1 MTVFIGFSR
10 SHSYSFPRAAACSPS
25 RRGRAGCHPEGFQP
39 GNVGTAPDTASQP
52 VSGAARKTLDPFNFL
67 SFI

>member
-1 MTVFIGFSR
+1 MTIFIGFSR
-10 SHSYSFPRAAACSPS
+10 SHSYWFPRAAACPPS

-39 GNVGTAPDTASQP
+39 GNVGTASQP
-52 VSGAARKTLDPFNFL
+52 VSGAARKTLDPFNFS